1 MNNNTIFV
9 AMGEKILFNHKE
21 LDLSVNRLCWQLI
34 ENHCDFENTVLI
46 GMQPR
51 GYVLAEKIHA
61 RLLELSSV
69 NTISLGSLDITFFRD
84 DFGRRD
90 EPLTANQTNIDF
102 LVEGKKV
109 VFIDD
114 VLYTGRS
121 IRAGMDAIN
130 SFGRPQQIELLVLI
144 DRRFSRELP
153 IEPNYVGK
161 TVDAIDTEKVLVEWT
176 DDGNRNGL
184 VRLIRE

>member
-1 MNNNTIFV
+1 MS
-9 AMGEKILFNHKE
+9 EKSVFNHTE
-21 LDLSVNRLCWQLI
+21 LDLSVNRMCWQLI
-34 ENHCDFENTVLI
+34 ENHTDFSETVLI

-51 GYVLAEKIHA
+51 GYQLAQKIHSK
-61 RLLELSSV
+61 LIELSSV
-69 NTISLGSLDITFFRD
+69 SNISLGSLDITFFRD
-84 DFGRRD
+84 DFRRR
-90 EPLTANQTNIDF
+90 EAPISPNQTDIDF

-130 SFGRPQQIELLVLI
+130 SFGRPKQIELLVLI

-153 IEPNYVGK
+153 IEPNYVGI
-161 TVDAIDTEKVLVEWT
+161 TVDAIDTEKVVVKWDADIT
-176 DDGNRNGL
+176 HKAR
-184 VRLIRE
+184 VSLIRE

>member
-1 MNNNTIFV
+1 
-9 AMGEKILFNHKE
+9 MGEKILFNHKE

-34 ENHCDFENTVLI
+34 ENHCDFSDTVLV

-51 GYVLAEKIHA
+51 GYKFAQKIHSK
-61 RLLELSSV
+61 LLELTSIKE
-69 NTISLGSLDITFFRD
+69 ISLGSLDITFFRD
-84 DFGRRD
+84 DFRRRE
-90 EPLTANQTNIDF
+90 EPIAPNQTDINF
-102 LVEGKKV
+102 LVEGKNV
-109 VFIDD
+109 IFIDD

-130 SFGRPQQIELLVLI
+130 SFGRPKQIELLVLI

-161 TVDAIDTEKVLVEWT
+161 TVDAIDSEKVVVEW
-176 DDGNRNGL
+176 DDTVNNGQ
-184 VRLIRE
+184 VSLIRE

>member
-1 MNNNTIFV
+1 
-9 AMGEKILFNHKE
+9 MGEKILFNRKE
-21 LDLSVNRLCWQLI
+21 LNLSVNRLCWQLI
-34 ENHCDFENTVLI
+34 ENHCEFEDTVLI

-51 GYVLAEKIHA
+51 GYFLAEKIHA
-61 RLLELSSV
+61 RLKELTQIKS
-69 NTISLGSLDITFFRD
+69 IHLGSLDITFFRD
-84 DFGRRD
+84 DFRRRE
-90 EPLTANQTNIDF
+90 EPLEANQTIIDF

-130 SFGRPQQIELLVLI
+130 SFGRPKQIELLVLI

-161 TVDAIDTEKVLVEWT
+161 TVDAIDTEKVVVEWSN
-176 DDGNRNGL
+176 DADKNGL

>member
-1 MNNNTIFV
+1 
-9 AMGEKILFNHKE
+9 MGEKILFNHKE
-21 LDLSVNRLCWQLI
+21 LDLSLNRLCWQLI
-34 ENHCDFENTVLI
+34 ENHCGFENTVLI

-51 GYVLAEKIHA
+51 GYFLAERIQE
-61 RLLELSSV
+61 RLLELTSV
-69 NTISLGSLDITFFRD
+69 KEISLGSLDITFFRD
-84 DFGRRD
+84 DFRRRD
-90 EPLTANQTNIDF
+90 EPVVANQTDINF
-102 LVEGKKV
+102 LVEGKNV
-109 VFIDD
+109 IFIDD

-161 TVDAIDTEKVLVEWT
+161 TVDAIDTEKVLVKWSDT
-176 DDGNRNGL
+176 NNKNDL

>member
-1 MNNNTIFV
+1 
-9 AMGEKILFNHKE
+9 MGEKILFDHKE
-21 LDLSVNRLCWQLI
+21 LDLSLNRLCWQLI
-34 ENHCDFENTVLI
+34 ENHCGFENTVLI

-51 GYVLAEKIHA
+51 GYFLAQRIQE
-61 RLLELSSV
+61 RLLELTSV
-69 NTISLGSLDITFFRD
+69 KEISLGSLDITFFRD
-84 DFGRRD
+84 DFRRRD
-90 EPLTANQTNIDF
+90 EPVVANQTDINF
-102 LVEGKKV
+102 LVEGKNV
-109 VFIDD
+109 IFIDD

-130 SFGRPQQIELLVLI
+130 SFGRPQQIEILVLI

-161 TVDAIDTEKVLVEWT
+161 TVDAIDTEKVLVEWSNT
-176 DDGNRNGL
+176 NNKNDL

>member
-1 MNNNTIFV
+1 
-9 AMGEKILFNHKE
+9 MGEKIIFNHKE

-34 ENHCDFENTVLI
+34 ENHCDFSDTVLI

-51 GYVLAEKIHA
+51 GFKLAQKIHSK
-61 RLLELSSV
+61 LLEL
-69 NTISLGSLDITFFRD
+69 TTIKDISLGSLDITFFRD
-84 DFGRRD
+84 DFRRRE
-90 EPLTANQTNIDF
+90 EPISPNQTDINF

-109 VFIDD
+109 IFIDD

-130 SFGRPQQIELLVLI
+130 SFGRPKQIELLVLI

-161 TVDAIDTEKVLVEWT
+161 TVDAIDTEKVVVEWS
-176 DDGNRNGL
+176 DSGNNGL
-184 VRLIRE
+184 VSLIRE

>member
-1 MNNNTIFV
+1 
-9 AMGEKILFNHKE
+9 MGEKILFNHKE
-21 LDLSVNRLCWQLI
+21 LDLSLNRLCWQLI
-34 ENHCDFENTVLI
+34 ENHCGFENTVLI

-51 GYVLAEKIHA
+51 GYFLAQRIQE
-61 RLLELSSV
+61 RLLELTSV
-69 NTISLGSLDITFFRD
+69 KEISLGSLDITFFRD
-84 DFGRRD
+84 DFRRRD
-90 EPLTANQTNIDF
+90 ELVVANQTEINF
-102 LVEGKKV
+102 LVEGKNV
-109 VFIDD
+109 IFIDD

-161 TVDAIDTEKVLVEWT
+161 TVDAIDTEKVLVEWSDT
-176 DDGNRNGL
+176 NNKNDL

>member
-1 MNNNTIFV
+1 
-9 AMGEKILFNHKE
+9 MGEKILFDHKE
-21 LDLSVNRLCWQLI
+21 LDLSLNRLCWQLI
-34 ENHCDFENTVLI
+34 ENHCGFENTVLI

-51 GYVLAEKIHA
+51 GYFLAKRIQE
-61 RLLELSSV
+61 RLLELTSV
-69 NTISLGSLDITFFRD
+69 KEISLGSLDITFFRD
-84 DFGRRD
+84 DFRRRD
-90 EPLTANQTNIDF
+90 EPVVANQTDINF
-102 LVEGKKV
+102 LVEGKNV
-109 VFIDD
+109 IFIDD

-161 TVDAIDTEKVLVEWT
+161 TVDAIDTEKVLVEWSNT
-176 DDGNRNGL
+176 NNKNDL

>member
-1 MNNNTIFV
+1 
-9 AMGEKILFNHKE
+9 MGEKILFNHKE

-51 GYVLAEKIHA
+51 GYFFAQKIHD
-61 RLLELSSV
+61 RLLALTSIS
-69 NTISLGSLDITFFRD
+69 NISLGSLDITFFRD
-84 DFGRRD
+84 DFRRRE
-90 EPLTANQTNIDF
+90 EPVVANQTNINF

-144 DRRFSRELP
+144 DRRFSRVLP

-161 TVDAIDTEKVLVEWT
+161 TVDAIDTEKVLVEWSN
-176 DDGNRNGL
+176 DKNKNGL
-184 VRLIRE
+184 VRLIRG

>member
-1 MNNNTIFV
+1 
-9 AMGEKILFNHKE
+9 MGEKILFNHKE
-21 LDLSVNRLCWQLI
+21 LDLSLNRLCWQLI
-34 ENHCDFENTVLI
+34 ENHCGFENTVLI

-51 GYVLAEKIHA
+51 GYFLAQRIQE
-61 RLLELSSV
+61 RLLELTSV
-69 NTISLGSLDITFFRD
+69 KEISLGSLDITFFRD
-84 DFGRRD
+84 DFRRRD
-90 EPLTANQTNIDF
+90 EPVVANQTDINF
-102 LVEGKKV
+102 LVEGKNV
-109 VFIDD
+109 IFIDD

-121 IRAGMDAIN
+121 IRAGMDAII

-161 TVDAIDTEKVLVEWT
+161 TVDAIDTEKVLVEWSDT
-176 DDGNRNGL
+176 NNKNDL

>member
-1 MNNNTIFV
+1 
-9 AMGEKILFNHKE
+9 MGEKILFNQKE

-34 ENHCDFENTVLI
+34 ENHCDFSDTVLV

-51 GYVLAEKIHA
+51 GIKLAQKIHSK
-61 RLLELSSV
+61 LLELTSI
-69 NTISLGSLDITFFRD
+69 NEISLGSLDITFFRD
-84 DFGRRD
+84 DFRRRE
-90 EPLTANQTNIDF
+90 EPISPNQTDINF

-130 SFGRPQQIELLVLI
+130 SFGRPKQIELLVLI

-161 TVDAIDTEKVLVEWT
+161 TVDAIDSEKVVVEW
-176 DDGNRNGL
+176 DDTVNNGQ
-184 VRLIRE
+184 VSLIRE

>member
-1 MNNNTIFV
+1 
-9 AMGEKILFNHKE
+9 MGEKILFNHKE
-21 LDLSVNRLCWQLI
+21 LDLSLNRLCWQLI
-34 ENHCDFENTVLI
+34 ENHCGFENTVLI

-51 GYVLAEKIHA
+51 GYFLAERIQE
-61 RLLELSSV
+61 RLLELTSV
-69 NTISLGSLDITFFRD
+69 KEISLGSLDITFFRD
-84 DFGRRD
+84 DFRRRD
-90 EPLTANQTNIDF
+90 EPVVANQTDINF
-102 LVEGKKV
+102 LVEGKNV
-109 VFIDD
+109 IFIDD

-144 DRRFSRELP
+144 DRRFSRELH

-161 TVDAIDTEKVLVEWT
+161 TVDAIDTEKVLVEWSDT
-176 DDGNRNGL
+176 NNKNDL

>member
-1 MNNNTIFV
+1 
-9 AMGEKILFNHKE
+9 MGEKILFNHKE

-34 ENHCDFENTVLI
+34 ENHCDFSDTVLV

-51 GYVLAEKIHA
+51 GYKFAQKIHST
-61 RLLELSSV
+61 LLELASIKE
-69 NTISLGSLDITFFRD
+69 ISLGSLDITFFRD
-84 DFGRRD
+84 DFRRRE
-90 EPLTANQTNIDF
+90 EPIAPNQTDINF
-102 LVEGKKV
+102 LVEGKNV
-109 VFIDD
+109 IFIDD

-130 SFGRPQQIELLVLI
+130 SFGRPKQIELLVLI

-161 TVDAIDTEKVLVEWT
+161 TVDAIDSEKVVVEW
-176 DDGNRNGL
+176 DDTVNNGQ
-184 VRLIRE
+184 VSLIRE

>member
-1 MNNNTIFV
+1 MS
-9 AMGEKILFNHKE
+9 EKIVFNHTE

-34 ENHCDFENTVLI
+34 ENHSDFSDTVLI

-51 GYVLAEKIHA
+51 GYQLAQKIHFK
-61 RLLELSSV
+61 LIELSSV
-69 NTISLGSLDITFFRD
+69 SNISLGSLDITFFRD
-84 DFGRRD
+84 DFRRR
-90 EPLTANQTNIDF
+90 EAPISPNQTDIDF

-130 SFGRPQQIELLVLI
+130 SFGRPKQIELLVLI

-153 IEPNYVGK
+153 IEPNYVGM
-161 TVDAIDTEKVLVEWT
+161 TVDAIDTEKVVVEWDADLT
-176 DDGNRNGL
+176 HKAR
-184 VRLIRE
+184 VSLIRE

>member
-1 MNNNTIFV
+1 MS
-9 AMGEKILFNHKE
+9 EKIVFNHTE

-34 ENHCDFENTVLI
+34 ENHSDFSDTVLI

-51 GYVLAEKIHA
+51 GYQLAQKIHSK
-61 RLLELSSV
+61 LIELSAVS
-69 NTISLGSLDITFFRD
+69 NISLGSLDITFFRD
-84 DFGRRD
+84 DFRRR
-90 EPLTANQTNIDF
+90 EAPISPNQTDIDF

-130 SFGRPQQIELLVLI
+130 SFGRPKQIELLVLI

-153 IEPNYVGK
+153 IEPNYVGM
-161 TVDAIDTEKVLVEWT
+161 TVDAIDTEKVVVEWDVNLT
-176 DDGNRNGL
+176 HKAR
-184 VRLIRE
+184 VSLIRE

>member
-1 MNNNTIFV
+1 
-9 AMGEKILFNHKE
+9 MGEKILFNHKE

-34 ENHCDFENTVLI
+34 ENHCDFSDTVLV

-51 GYVLAEKIHA
+51 GYKFAKKIHSK
-61 RLLELSSV
+61 LLELTSIKE
-69 NTISLGSLDITFFRD
+69 ISLGSLDITFFRD
-84 DFGRRD
+84 DFRRRE
-90 EPLTANQTNIDF
+90 EPIAPNQTDINF
-102 LVEGKKV
+102 LVEGKNV
-109 VFIDD
+109 IFIDD

-130 SFGRPQQIELLVLI
+130 SFGRPKQIELLVLI

-161 TVDAIDTEKVLVEWT
+161 TVDAIDSEKVVVEW
-176 DDGNRNGL
+176 DDTVNNGQ
-184 VRLIRE
+184 VSLIRE

>member
-1 MNNNTIFV
+1 
-9 AMGEKILFNHKE
+9 MGEKILFNHKE

-51 GYVLAEKIHA
+51 GYFLAEKIRA
-61 RLLELSSV
+61 RLVSLTGALD
-69 NTISLGSLDITFFRD
+69 ISLGSLDITFFRD
-84 DFGRRD
+84 DFRRRE
-90 EPLTANQTNIDF
+90 EPLAANQTNINF

-153 IEPNYVGK
+153 IVPNYVGK
-161 TVDAIDTEKVLVEWT
+161 MVDAIDTEKVLVEWS
-176 DDGNRNGL
+176 DDGNKNGL
-184 VRLIRE
+184 VRLIR

>member
-1 MNNNTIFV
+1 
-9 AMGEKILFNHKE
+9 MGEKILFNHEE

-34 ENHCDFENTVLI
+34 ENHCDFSDTVLV

-51 GYVLAEKIHA
+51 GYKFAQKIHSK
-61 RLLELSSV
+61 LLELTSIKE
-69 NTISLGSLDITFFRD
+69 ISLGSLDITFFRD
-84 DFGRRD
+84 DFRRRE
-90 EPLTANQTNIDF
+90 EPIAPNQTNINF

-109 VFIDD
+109 IFIDD

-130 SFGRPQQIELLVLI
+130 SFGRPKQIELLVLI

-161 TVDAIDTEKVLVEWT
+161 TVDAIDSEKVIVQW
-176 DDGNRNGL
+176 DDTVNNGQ
-184 VRLIRE
+184 VSLIRE

>member
-1 MNNNTIFV
+1 MS
-9 AMGEKILFNHKE
+9 EKIVFNYTE

-34 ENHCDFENTVLI
+34 ENHSDFSDTVLI

-51 GYVLAEKIHA
+51 GYQFAQKIHSK
-61 RLLELSSV
+61 LIELSSV
-69 NTISLGSLDITFFRD
+69 SNISLGSLDITFFRD
-84 DFGRRD
+84 DFRRR
-90 EPLTANQTNIDF
+90 EAPISPNQTDIDF

-130 SFGRPQQIELLVLI
+130 SFGRPKQIELLVLI

-153 IEPNYVGK
+153 IEPNYVGM
-161 TVDAIDTEKVLVEWT
+161 TVDAIDTEKVVVKW
-176 DDGNRNGL
+176 DADIAHKAR
-184 VRLIRE
+184 VSLIRE

>member
-1 MNNNTIFV
+1 
-9 AMGEKILFNHKE
+9 MGEKILFNHKE
-21 LDLSVNRLCWQLI
+21 LDLSLNRLCWQLI
-34 ENHCDFENTVLI
+34 ENHCGFENTVLI

-51 GYVLAEKIHA
+51 GYFLAQRIQE
-61 RLLELSSV
+61 RLLELTSV
-69 NTISLGSLDITFFRD
+69 KEISLGSLDITFFRD
-84 DFGRRD
+84 DFRRRD
-90 EPLTANQTNIDF
+90 EPVVANQTDINF
-102 LVEGKKV
+102 LVEGKNV
-109 VFIDD
+109 IFIDD

-161 TVDAIDTEKVLVEWT
+161 TVDAIDTEKVLVEWSDT
-176 DDGNRNGL
+176 NNKNDL

>member
-1 MNNNTIFV
+1 
-9 AMGEKILFNHKE
+9 MGEKILFNHKE

-34 ENHCDFENTVLI
+34 ENHCDFKNTVLI

-51 GYVLAEKIHA
+51 GYFLAQKIHE
-61 RLLELSSV
+61 RLLALTTIK
-69 NTISLGSLDITFFRD
+69 NISLGSLDITFFRD
-84 DFGRRD
+84 DFRRRE
-90 EPLTANQTNIDF
+90 EPVVANQTNINF

-161 TVDAIDTEKVLVEWT
+161 TVDAIDTEKVLVEWS
-176 DDGNRNGL
+176 DDKNKNGL
-184 VRLIRE
+184 VRLIRG

>member
-1 MNNNTIFV
+1 
-9 AMGEKILFNHKE
+9 MGEKILFNHKE

-51 GYVLAEKIHA
+51 GYFLAEKIHA
-61 RLLELSSV
+61 RLKTLTGVED
-69 NTISLGSLDITFFRD
+69 IHLGSLDITFFRD
-84 DFGRRD
+84 DFRRRE
-90 EPLTANQTNIDF
+90 EPLAANQTTINF

-130 SFGRPQQIELLVLI
+130 SFGRPKQIELLVLI

-161 TVDAIDTEKVLVEWT
+161 TVDAIDTEKVVVVWS
-176 DDGNRNGL
+176 DDENKNGL
-184 VRLIRE
+184 VTLIRE

>member
-1 MNNNTIFV
+1 
-9 AMGEKILFNHKE
+9 MGEKILFNHKE
-21 LDLSVNRLCWQLI
+21 LELSLNRLCWQLI
-34 ENHCDFENTVLI
+34 ENHCGFENTVLI
-46 GMQPR
+46 GMQLR
-51 GYVLAEKIHA
+51 GYFLAQRIQE
-61 RLLELSSV
+61 RLLELTSV
-69 NTISLGSLDITFFRD
+69 KEISLGSLDITFFRD
-84 DFGRRD
+84 DFRRRD
-90 EPLTANQTNIDF
+90 EPVVANQTDINF
-102 LVEGKKV
+102 LVEGKNV
-109 VFIDD
+109 IFIDD

-161 TVDAIDTEKVLVEWT
+161 TVDAIDTEKVLVEWSDT
-176 DDGNRNGL
+176 NNKNDL